1 MGTRDR
7 RAKALTL
14 GVSCFGLFMIQLD
27 LTIVNVALRDI
38 QQGLGAGVS
47 GLQWVVDAY
56 ALFFAGLMLS
66 AGDLGDLFGHKRVF
80 LSGLGVFVVGSVGCA
95 LAPGVA
101 VLIAARA
108 MQGAG
113 AALLLPASLA
123 ILNHAFLDEKERAGA
138 LGLWAGVSGLSLV
151 AGPILGGFLVSGLGW
166 RSVFWVNVPV
176 GVAAFAL
183 AARAVKESR
192 GSRGR
197 RLDVPGQVL
206 GVAFLGALLFALIEG
221 NNLGWGS
228 EGIVAAF
235 ACAALCLVAFVA
247 VERRDP
253 DPMLELAFFNVPTF
267 SAANAASGTMN
278 FAMFGLLFA
287 LSLFFQQAKGFSPF
301 ETGVRM
307 IPLLAP
313 LTLLAPF
320 GGCLV
325 GAVGPRLPS
334 GGLLLSALG
343 MLLLSGIGAGTGYGS
358 IWPALFLTG
367 LGLAPATPA
376 LVAAAT
382 GSVPRARAGMASAVN
397 NTARQGAGAFGVAIL
412 GGFLGSRTS
421 LVAGVH
427 LALVVG
433 GIVLLLGGLLALAL
447 IRPRSSTGGGSRP
460 HWARGE

>member
-1 MGTRDR
+1 MHTSER
-7 RAKALTL
+7 RVKTLTL

-38 QQGLGAGVS
+38 QQELVAGVS

-56 ALFFAGLMLS
+56 ALSFAGLMLS

-80 LSGLGVFVVGSVGCA
+80 LSGLGVFVAGSVGCA
-95 LAPGVA
+95 LAPWVT
-101 VLIAARA
+101 VLIAARTV
-108 MQGAG
+108 QGVG
-113 AALLLPASLA
+113 AALLLPTSLA
-123 ILNHAFLDEKERAGA
+123 ILNHAFPDEKERAGA

-151 AGPILGGFLVSGLGW
+151 AGPVLSGFLVGGLGW

-183 AARAVKESR
+183 AVREVKETR
-192 GSRGR
+192 EPHGR
-197 RLDVPGQVL
+197 RLDLPGQVL
-206 GVAFLGALLFALIEG
+206 GVAFLGALVFTLIEG

-228 EGIVAAF
+228 EGIVTAF

-247 VERRDP
+247 VERRNP
-253 DPMLELAFFNVPTF
+253 DPMLELASFKVPTF

-287 LSLFFQQAKGFSPF
+287 LSLFFQRAQGFSPF

-320 GGCLV
+320 GGRLV
-325 GAVGPRLPS
+325 GAVGSRLPS

-343 MLLLSGIGAGTGYGS
+343 MLLLSGTGAETGYGS
-358 IWPALFLTG
+358 IWPALVLVG
-367 LGLAPATPA
+367 VGLASATPA

-382 GSVPRARAGMASAVN
+382 GSVPRERAGMASAVN
-397 NTARQGAGAFGVAIL
+397 NTARQGAGAFGVAVL

-433 GIVLLLGGLLALAL
+433 GIALLLGGLLALAL
-447 IRPRSSTGGGSRP
+447 IRPRSPTGGGSRP
-460 HWARGE
+460 DRTRGE